1 MSAVD
6 WGCRLLL
13 AVVFALAAG
22 SKAWSRES
30 FKDFTRTLGSF
41 GVPKALEGAPLAA
54 AVVVAEALCVL
65 LLLAAAPAGYALALL
80 LLGGFTLGLVRAWRG
95 AEPVSCRCFGAS
107 ASPVG
112 PAHLARNG
120 LLLSVGVLGM
130 LGHQAGMAGPAPLEV
145 ALLAGA
151 IGVLAGVFVTRW
163 DDLVFLIWGPQP
175 AASGAALKKSRR

>member
-22 SKAWSRES
+22 SKARSRES

-41 GVPKALEGAPLAA
+41 GVPKALAGAPLAA
-54 AVVVAEALCVL
+54 AVVLAEALCVL
-65 LLLAAAPAGYALALL
+65 LLLAAAPAGYALALM

-95 AEPVSCRCFGAS
+95 AAPVSCRCFGAS
-107 ASPVG
+107 ATPVG
-112 PAHLARNG
+112 PGHLVRNG
-120 LLLSVGVLGM
+120 LLLSVGVLGA
-130 LGHQAGMAGPAPLEV
+130 LGHQAGPAPLEA

-151 IGVLAGVFVTRW
+151 VGGLAGVFVTRW
-163 DDLVFLIWGPQP
+163 DDLVFLLRGPQP
-175 AASGAALKKSRR
+175 TALKKSRR